1 MDKHIELMSNKF
13 DITGAPIT
21 AQMFGN
27 AGIEHIQKYGT
38 KPEHFVKIA
47 HKNHKHSVNNPYA
60 QFQEQYTIEQ
70 VAQSP
75 RVHEILTR
83 LQCSPTSDGSAA
95 CVLATEEFV
104 RRHGLERQAVEIV
117 GLEMTTDP
125 PTTFTEG
132 SMIKAIGYDMTKLA
146 ADRLFAK
153 THYKPEDVDV
163 IELHDCFSTNELITY
178 EALGLCAPG
187 KGGELVDR
195 NDNTYGGKY
204 VINPSGGLI
213 SKGHPLGATGLAQCC
228 ELSWQLRNEAG
239 KRQVPNAKLALQH
252 NIGLG
257 GAVVVGLYR
266 LGFPTARNGVKANL
280 TSATNFSADG
290 QGFLATPYLNV
301 LQQAMQ
307 EDKDNLIEKVRGI
320 YGFRVTGG
328 PNGQTGYWVINAKT
342 GKGAVA
348 YNGKDKPDVTFIMK
362 DADVV
367 ELISGK
373 LQPQKAF
380 FQGKVKVQGNMG
392 LAMKLIDLQKTAQGR
407 IEELRAKL

>member
-1 MDKHIELMSNKF
+1 MSRTY
-13 DITGAPIT
+13 DITGAPMT
-21 AQMFGN
+21 AQLFGN
-27 AGIEHIQKYGT
+27 AGIEHMKKYGS
-38 KPEHFVKIA
+38 KPEHFAKIA

-60 QFQEQYTIEQ
+60 QFQQEYTLQQ
-70 VAQSP
+70 VTDSP
-75 RVHEILTR
+75 NVHEFLTR

-95 CVLATEEFV
+95 CVLASEDFV
-104 RRHGLERQAVEIV
+104 RRHGLQKNAVEIV
-117 GLEMTTDP
+117 GMEMTTDP
-125 PTTFTEG
+125 ASTLSDG
-132 SMIKAIGYDMTKLA
+132 SIIKMIGYDMTKLA

-153 THYKPEDVDV
+153 TRVRPQDVDV
-163 IELHDCFSTNELITY
+163 IELHDCFSANELITY

-187 KGGELVDR
+187 EGGKLVDR

-213 SKGHPLGATGLAQCC
+213 SKGHPLGATGLAQCA

-257 GAVVVGLYR
+257 GAVVVALYR
-266 LGFPTARNGVKANL
+266 LGFPSSRPNQPAAAAATTKAGD
-280 TSATNFSADG
+280 TSDG
-290 QGFLATPYLNV
+290 SGFLVSPYLKV
-301 LQQAMQ
+301 LEQAMQ

-320 YGFRVTGG
+320 YGFKVTHG
-328 PNGQTGYWVINAKT
+328 PNGATGFWTINAKT
-342 GKGAVA
+342 GKGSVTF
-348 YNGKDKPDVTFIMK
+348 NGKEKPDVTFIIK
-362 DADVV
+362 DVDVV

-392 LAMKLIDLQKTAQGR
+392 LAMKLIDLQKTAHHR